1 MIESSSYEDDLN
13 ILLDK
18 LSKTISTFNTLSREQ
33 AEIAILD
40 TTSIIKDGES
50 IISKLEEEL
59 EKNENN
65 HSPEELLE
73 EKKKLKNYKTE
84 FNDIVNKFK
93 IIQNNYI
100 NKKTNNA
107 LIDEEPKIKN
117 DLLSYEEKK
126 NNFQDKSKE
135 KFKNINKIESKSD
148 QNIFENNIGNLS
160 GVNNG
165 PNIPEDA
172 FDNLAK
178 IRKKRKKK
186 CLILGLVITFI
197 LIVTFVVVIAIESNK
212 KK

>member
-1 MIESSSYEDDLN
+1 MIESSYEDDLN

-40 TTSIIKDGES
+40 TTSIIKEGES

-59 EKNENN
+59 ENNENN

-73 EKKKLKNYKTE
+73 EKKKLKKYKTE

-117 DLLSYEEKK
+117 DLLSNEEKK
-126 NNFQDKSKE
+126 NNFQEKSKE
-135 KFKNINKIESKSD
+135 EFKNIIKIESKSD

-160 GVNNG
+160 GVNTG
-165 PNIPEDA
+165 PNISEDT
-172 FDNLAK
+172 FDNLVK
-178 IRKKRKKK
+178 IRNKRKKK
-186 CLILGLVITFI
+186 CLILGLFITFI